1 MDLDGLFSSGRAG
14 GFALLVNIEGLS
26 EGSASGEAEA
36 GNIAVVPSGT
46 LGTGGSGSGGITEPG
61 ALAKAL
67 VAVVEVFSILVDIE
81 AFKVSVILSN
91 FLSTASP
98 SLSSN

>member
-26 EGSASGEAEA
+26 EGSASREVEA
-36 GNIAVVPSGT
+36 GNVAVVPSGA
-46 LGTGGSGSGGITEPG
+46 LGAGGSGSVIPQPG
-61 ALAKAL
+61 ALAKVL

-91 FLSTASP
+91 FLLMASP